1 MKQEMNL
8 VKLIEEFQ
16 SEDACRERLAELRW
30 PDAVKCPRCESDKIT
45 PYAKRLQYDCRE
57 CDYRFSVTSGTIFAD
72 SKLPLWK
79 WFLATYLM
87 CEAKKGISAKQLQRT
102 LSVTYKTAWYLC
114 HRIRDAMGEG
124 QESPLRGIVEADE
137 TWHGGKRHGTGSGPY
152 ASGNKSVIVGAVERD
167 GEVRLRLVGSRD
179 RGTLSKFLNEVVGA
193 DAEALYTDSWAG
205 YVGKGMERHAGKHV
219 AVDHTAREWVRGDV
233 HTNTVESVWSLF
245 KRSVIGSYHQ
255 ISVKHLP
262 AYLDELEWRFNNREN
277 PYLFRD
283 TMMRLVQ
290 ADPLTYKKLVKKAA

>member
-1 MKQEMNL
+1 MNL
-8 VKLIEEFQ
+8 VKLIEQFK

-30 PDAVKCPRCESDKIT
+30 PDGVRCPRCDSEKIT
-45 PYAKRLQYDCRE
+45 PYAKRKQYDCRE

-72 SKLPLWK
+72 SRLPLWK
-79 WFLATYLM
+79 WFLATYLI
-87 CEAKKGISAKQLQRT
+87 CESKKGMSANQLKRT

-114 HRIRDAMGEG
+114 HRIRDAMGDG
-124 QESPLRGIVEADE
+124 AESPLRGIIEADE
-137 TWHGGKRHGTGSGPY
+137 TWHGGKRRNTGSGPY
-152 ASGNKSVIVGAVERD
+152 NAGNKAVVVGAVQRD
-167 GEVRLRLVGSRD
+167 GEVRLRLVGGRD
-179 RGTLSKFLNEVVGA
+179 RSTLSKFLNEVVSA
-193 DAEALYTDSWAG
+193 EAEALYTDSWAG
-205 YVGKGMERHAGKHV
+205 YRGKGMERHAGKHH
-219 AVDHTAREWVRGDV
+219 AVDHSAREWIRGDV

-283 TMMRLVQ
+283 TMVRLAQ
-290 ADPLTYKKLVKKAA
+290 TDPLTYKKLIAA